1 MDRCRER
8 DSAGMVTGLPQFP
21 SQRLRGGKASVT
33 AGTIQSRVETMNHAR
48 TPMRLMSL
56 AVLTVAAVALAA
68 APADAARK
76 KRSQAVAAQSVQGER
91 GEAGVVVRRSR
102 TRITVTRRSYLDAG
116 TEVYPGSQPY
126 TDYVFSPLYHR
137 PSQMADP
144 TNSQTSLP
152 PPLWIPSYHT
162 PNWGY

>member
-1 MDRCRER
+1 LTKTGEAPVD
-8 DSAGMVTGLPQFP
+8 AGRSGLDWTGTNDP
-21 SQRLRGGKASVT
+21 
-33 AGTIQSRVETMNHAR
+33 E
-48 TPMRLMSL
+48 TPMRLTSL
-56 AVLTVAAVALAA
+56 LLIAAAVGLVAQ
-68 APADAARK
+68 PAEAARN
-76 KRSQAVAAQSVQGER
+76 KRSQAVQSAQTTR

-126 TDYVFSPLYHR
+126 TDYVFSPNYFR
-137 PSQMADP
+137 PADVAFP
-144 TNSQTSLP
+144 PIMQNSSLP